1 MTPTIEIHFRDD
13 LPLTVRTDLPTLHTL
28 LEVRADGSGV
38 CFRQDLTFSI
48 LLDRGVHR
56 ARRQATHVRLVACS

>member
-13 LPLTVRTDLPTLHTL
+13 LPLTVQTDLSTLHTL
-28 LEVRADGSGV
+28 LEVRADGV

-48 LLDRGVHR
+48 VLDRGAHR
-56 ARRQATHVRLVACS
+56 ATRQATRVRLVTCS